1 MFRKIF
7 CIAASAIIACISVQ
21 AQSLE
26 PSGYSPVEFHQID
39 LGTAKTYTGR
49 FQAMNAAS
57 AISTVGGTI
66 SATSVR
72 ALLNTRG
79 AVYLREYFALDEQ
92 GALHILLVPKTAN
105 NHDIILPRITDA
117 NGSTVAE
124 TTARKWI
131 KNYAAS
137 PTFSQYGGVYSSSI
151 HRDAV
156 LAVISKNNATSLRFY
171 FAAEPDGRA
180 GTVVSGVTAQNVESS
195 TYIAD
200 RNCCPPLEE
209 GKGELAQ

>member
-7 CIAASAIIACISVQ
+7 CIVAGFAIACVSVHAQ
-21 AQSLE
+21 AIE
-26 PSGYSPVEFHQID
+26 PNGYSPIEFHRID

-49 FQAMNAAS
+49 FQATNAALV
-57 AISTVGGTI
+57 ISTVGGTI

-72 ALLNTRG
+72 ALLNASG

-92 GALHILLVPKTAN
+92 GVLHILLVPKTAN

-124 TTARKWI
+124 ATARKWI
-131 KNYAAS
+131 KNYANS
-137 PTFSQYGGVYSSSI
+137 PTFSQYGGAYSSSI

-195 TYIAD
+195 IYIAD

-209 GKGELAQ
+209 GRGELAQ

>member
-1 MFRKIF
+1 ML
-7 CIAASAIIACISVQ
+7 ACVSVH
-21 AQSLE
+21 AQSVE
-26 PSGYSPVEFHQID
+26 PSGYSPVEFHKID

-49 FQAMNAAS
+49 FQATNAAS
-57 AISTVGGTI
+57 TITTVGGTI
-66 SATSVR
+66 SAMAVKT
-72 ALLNTRG
+72 LLNTRG
-79 AVYLREYFALDEQ
+79 AVYIREYFALDEQ
-92 GALHILLVPKTAN
+92 GVLHILLVPKTAN

-117 NGSTVAE
+117 NGSTLAE
-124 TTARKWI
+124 ATARKWI

-137 PTFSQYGGVYSSSI
+137 PTFAQYGSVYSSSI

-156 LAVISKNNATSLRFY
+156 LAVISKNNATSVRFY

-180 GTVVSGVTAQNVESS
+180 GTVVSGVTAQSVESS
-195 TYIAD
+195 VYIAD

>member
-1 MFRKIF
+1 MRRRIF
-7 CIAASAIIACISVQ
+7 CFAASIIVACVPVH
-21 AQSLE
+21 AQTIE
-26 PSGYSPVEFHQID
+26 PDGYSPVEFHKID

-49 FQAMNAAS
+49 FQAVNAAS
-57 AISTVGGTI
+57 GISTIAGTI

-72 ALLNTRG
+72 ALVNTRG

-92 GALHILLVPKTAN
+92 GVLHILLVPKTAT

-117 NGSTVAE
+117 NGSTVSEA
-124 TTARKWI
+124 TARKWI
-131 KNYAAS
+131 KNYKAS
-137 PTFSQYGGVYSSSI
+137 PTFAQYGSVYSSSI

-156 LAVISKNNATSLRFY
+156 LAVISKNNATSVRFY

-180 GTVVSGVTAQNVESS
+180 GVVVSAITAASLESS